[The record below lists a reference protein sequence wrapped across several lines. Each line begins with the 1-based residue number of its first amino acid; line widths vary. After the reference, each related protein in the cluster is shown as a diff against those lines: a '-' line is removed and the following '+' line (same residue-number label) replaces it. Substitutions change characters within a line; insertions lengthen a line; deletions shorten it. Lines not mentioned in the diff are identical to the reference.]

1 VRAVLGAL
9 APGVDVVLPEIGG
22 YRQPLAAAYRTTLR
36 ATVEELCA
44 ADRMNPGSLFER
56 CRVLTLDDAAMLRDP
71 ALARWDP
78 GLELVVNLND
88 PTAYE
93 RARTGGAADP
103 GPGGGGR
110 AEPADGAGVDARRAD
125 VGRGPGD

>member
-1 VRAVLGAL
+1 VPLLHPAFVRAVLGAL

-44 ADRMNPGSLFER
+44 ADRMKPGFLFER
-56 CRVLTLDDAAMLRDP
+56 CRVLTLDDAAVLRDA

-78 GLELVVNLND
+78 GLESVVNLND
-88 PTAYE
+88 PAAYE
-93 RARTGGAADP
+93 HARGWRRRRSRSGWGRPGRAR
-103 GPGGGGR
+103 GR
-110 AEPADGAGVDARRAD
+110 C
-125 VGRGPGD
+125 GRGRSAG